1 MECNLR
7 GNVKSGIFAGKMK
20 GTGIGQERTGL
31 VVLQLNMS
39 QQFEATA
46 MRGML
51 TGEWA

>member
-31 VVLQLNMS
+31 VVLQFS
-39 QQFEATA
+39 ITVKYESAV
-46 MRGML
+46 
-51 TGEWA
+51 